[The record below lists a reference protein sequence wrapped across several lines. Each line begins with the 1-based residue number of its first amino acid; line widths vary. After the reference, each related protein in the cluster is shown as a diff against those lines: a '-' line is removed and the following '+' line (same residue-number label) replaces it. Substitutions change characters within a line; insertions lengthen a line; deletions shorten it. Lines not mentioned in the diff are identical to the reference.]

1 MSFHSICD
9 DWEDIDPSFN
19 PCDSVDWVEE
29 LMRLGSNQEKDHH
42 EQLTQP
48 YEQLTQPSPEEE
60 EFEHLLSLDNCSQSY
75 SSTPRSSFSDVFSM
89 PEQNQSMDGFQV
101 IPEMVETDTK
111 AFQTALELP
120 QQSIPVSISESI
132 PPQEWQG
139 VPVQPS
145 NCYLRVAMSPQFSSG
160 GYVESRKRYPCPEQ
174 GCKKVYTKSSHLKAH
189 LRVHTGERPYRSVL
203 ILIRCLLI

>member
-29 LMRLGSNQEKDHH
+29 LMRLGNSQEKEDHH

-60 EFEHLLSLDNCSQSY
+60 EFERLLSLDSCSQSY
-75 SSTPRSSFSDVFSM
+75 SSTPRSSFSDVFPAS
-89 PEQNQSMDGFQV
+89 EQNQSMDGFQV

-111 AFQTALELP
+111 PFHIP
-120 QQSIPVSISESI
+120 QQNLACIPVSISEST
-132 PPQEWQG
+132 PKQEWQG
-139 VPVQPS
+139 MPS
-145 NCYLRVAMSPQFSSG
+145 NSYLRVASPQFSPGG
-160 GYVESRKRYPCPEQ
+160 GYLDSRKRYPCPEQ
-174 GCKKVYTKSSHLKAH
+174 GCRKVYTKSSHLKAH

-203 ILIRCLLI
+203 ILMRCLLI

>member
-29 LMRLGSNQEKDHH
+29 LMRLGNSHEKEDHH

-60 EFEHLLSLDNCSQSY
+60 EFERLLSLDNCSQSY
-75 SSTPRSSFSDVFSM
+75 SSTPRSSFSDVFPT

-101 IPEMVETDTK
+101 IPEIVETDTK
-111 AFQTALELP
+111 TFQAALDLP
-120 QQSIPVSISESI
+120 QQIPVSISEST

-145 NCYLRVAMSPQFSSG
+145 NSYLRVASQQFLSG
-160 GYVESRKRYPCPEQ
+160 GYMESRKRYPCPEQ

-203 ILIRCLLI
+203 FLMRYLLI

>member
-29 LMRLGSNQEKDHH
+29 LMRLGNSHEKDHH

-60 EFEHLLSLDNCSQSY
+60 EFERLLSLDNCSQSY
-75 SSTPRSSFSDVFSM
+75 SSTPRSSYSDAFTT
-89 PEQNQSMDGFQV
+89 SMDGFQI
-101 IPEMVETDTK
+101 IPEVVETDTK
-111 AFQTALELP
+111 TFQTALALP
-120 QQSIPVSISESI
+120 QQNSVCIPVSLSEST

-145 NCYLRVAMSPQFSSG
+145 NSYLRVASPQFSSG

-203 ILIRCLLI
+203 ILIKYILT